1 MIRTTSILVLAS
13 LLSACSGD
21 LEDAAAPPPVPDRP
35 DISLAP
41 DTTLIEGLVPRDAT
55 LEAVL
60 RGHGVAADAAQA
72 VIAAARQVFDPR
84 RLRSLQPFSLERTFD
99 GALRYFEY
107 EIDADS
113 LLRVAAVRDRER
125 GAVLEEPVPSAAAI
139 DALRAEVLPIP
150 KTLQHDVAAGTID
163 EDTPSLFASID
174 AAGEG
179 STLAMEM
186 AAVYS
191 GEIDFNTELQP
202 GDRYAVAFERFER
215 DGRPATYGAITAAEF
230 HNDGRVLRAFRFTPP
245 GGKPDY
251 YDEQGRSLH
260 RFFLKSPLK
269 FDPRITSRFNP
280 RRRHPVLNTI
290 RAHRG
295 VDYGAPTGAEVVAVA
310 AGTVVSAT
318 YDNANGR
325 MVRLRHASGYES
337 SYLHLSG
344 FARGIRA
351 GVRVAQGELIG
362 RVGSN
367 GLATGPHLHYG
378 LKKNG
383 VYVDPVR
390 EHRLMPP
397 GDPIPAGAMEAF
409 RAERDRLLAA
419 LEGAAPAA
427 DEPPLVTA
435 SSAP

>member
-1 MIRTTSILVLAS
+1 LAAALLLTS
-13 LLSACSGD
+13 CNGD
-21 LEDAAAPPPVPDRP
+21 IKEAPPPSATARG
-35 DISLAP
+35 DIRLAP
-41 DTTLIEGLVPRDAT
+41 DTTLIRGIVPRDAT
-55 LEAVL
+55 LEAML

-72 VIAAARQVFDPR
+72 VISAAREVFDPR
-84 RLRSLQPFSLERTFD
+84 RLRSLQPFSLERAFD
-99 GALRYFEY
+99 GTLRRFEY

-113 LLRVAAVRDRER
+113 FLRVAM
-125 GAVLEEPVPSAAAI
+125 AAA
-139 DALRAEVLPIP
+139 DGSQPRAEVLPIP
-150 KTLQHDVAAGTID
+150 RTLEHDVASGEID
-163 EDTPSLFASID
+163 EDTPSLFESID
-174 AAGEG
+174 ATGEG
-179 STLAMEM
+179 SPLAMSL
-186 AAVYS
+186 AAVYA

-202 GDRYAVAFERFER
+202 GDRYAVAFDRFAR
-215 DGRPATYGAITAAEF
+215 DGHPDTYGDITAAEF

-260 RFFLKSPLK
+260 RFFLRSPLK
-269 FDPRITSRFNP
+269 FDPRITSRFSL
-280 RRRHPVLNTI
+280 RRRHPVLQTI

-310 AGTVVSAT
+310 SGTVVSAT

-337 SYLHLSG
+337 SYLHLSA

-351 GVRVAQGELIG
+351 GVRVAQGDVIG
-362 RVGSN
+362 RVGST

-383 VYVDPVR
+383 AYVDPLR

-397 GDPIPAGAMEAF
+397 GDPIPASAMAAF
-409 RAERDRLLAA
+409 RAQRDRALAELA
-419 LEGAAPAA
+419 TAIG
-427 DEPPLVTA
+427 DEPQLVTA
-435 SSAP
+435 TR